1 MGLKDS
7 TGAAAMQWMR
17 ASFAAVVVALGFG
30 LSAEAREGNPTIAS
44 QRALVA
50 EASDFGSLG
59 GQKEV
64 AENLPDCRKV
74 DVDLDEGYGVT
85 GHATRDECPPSRR

>member
-1 MGLKDS
+1 
-7 TGAAAMQWMR
+7 MQWMR